1 MAGRRESRAT
11 NGKQCASSN
20 PIKYIAAL
28 LVAGGV
34 YAMIAHKTPV
44 KPAAPA
50 ADASQPG
57 TDFLKAPLDRTHQVL
72 DQAHARAQDPALQ

>member
-1 MAGRRESRAT
+1 M
-11 NGKQCASSN
+11 
-20 PIKYIAAL
+20 KYIAAL

-34 YAMIAHKTPV
+34 YAMIAHQSPV
-44 KPAAPA
+44 KPATPA
-50 ADASQPG
+50 ASDASQPG